1 MHYFQFNIG
10 DYASHT
16 RHLSL
21 LEDLAYRRL
30 LDLYYLKDGEL
41 YGDEAEIARQVG
53 MRDNV
58 TEVKQVLQDFFCI
71 AEDDRWSHA
80 RCDAEIAEYRAYLEK
95 QRENGKRGGRPKK
108 GIDDNPEK
116 PTANPSLT
124 QSEPKKSLTTNHK
137 PLTTNQDNKSSKE
150 DMSSDDDAVSVKDV
164 VDAWNDL
171 AEARGLAKVVKVTDT
186 RRKQIQARLKEYEPD
201 DWSKAL
207 TAIYKSKFLCGE
219 NDRGWKADFD
229 FLLQPKSFV
238 KLVEGA
244 YDR

>member
-16 RHLSL
+16 RHLSPM
-21 LEDLAYRRL
+21 EDLAYRRL
-30 LDLYYLKDGEL
+30 LDLYYLKDGQV
-41 YGDEAEIARQVG
+41 YGDEAEVARQVG
-53 MRDNV
+53 LREYV
-58 TEVKQVLQDFFCI
+58 QEVKQVLQDFFCLD
-71 AEDDRWSHA
+71 ADDRWSHA
-80 RCDAEIAEYRAYLEK
+80 RCDAEIAHFRQKSEK
-95 QRENGKRGGRPKK
+95 ASNAGKASAQRRSNVRST
-108 GIDDNPEK
+108 DVQ
-116 PTANPSLT
+116 PTNNQQPIT
-124 QSEPKKSLTTNHK
+124 NNQEPIL
-137 PLTTNQDNKSSKE
+137 SSKE
-150 DMSSDDDAVSVKDV
+150 DMSSDDDRVSVKDIV
-164 VDAWNDL
+164 EAWNEL
-171 AEARGLAKVVKVTDT
+171 AEAKGLAKVVRVTDT
-186 RRKQIQARLKEYEPD
+186 RRKQIQARIKEYEPD

>member
-1 MHYFQFNIG
+1 MHSF
-10 DYASHT
+10 DP
-16 RHLSL
+16 
-21 LEDLAYRRL
+21 
-30 LDLYYLKDGEL
+30 
-41 YGDEAEIARQVG
+41 EIAKKVG
-53 MRDNV
+53 VNAAV
-58 TEVKQVLQDFFCI
+58 IYQNIVWWTEKN
-71 AEDDRWSHA
+71 AA
-80 RCDAEIAEYRAYLEK
+80 N
-95 QRENGKRGGRPKK
+95 QRHFYNGRYWTYNSVAAF
-108 GIDDNPEK
+108 D
-116 PTANPSLT
+116 SLF
-124 QSEPKKSLTTNHK
+124 PYLTTKQIRTAILKLEEAGLIVSGNFNQSAYDRTKWYSPNEQIHLPDLETPFAQKGK
-137 PLTTNQDNKSSKE
+137 PIPDIKPDIKPDE

-219 NDRGWKADFD
+219 NERGWKADFD